1 MVGEEEGVA
10 VKDKQKRLLEILR
23 VIGRPVTA
31 QEIFEKATV
40 RWQPDDIERTLYVM
54 SRGGLVQM
62 CLHQKK
68 PHYCLP
74 GQAPKEIEE
83 VLNSHAETAK
93 PEKEKMPKPKRK
105 LVRVPKFP
113 TKQERRELEV
123 VINQVTEAATVFLER
138 HRDLAMLALRLE
150 KAGRENDVLRVG
162 DRRHRY
168 YNAGRL
174 CYELFD
180 ELEAL
185 LNGTSQ
191 EKR

>member
-1 MVGEEEGVA
+1 MVGEKEGFA

-23 VIGRPVTA
+23 AIGRPVTA
-31 QEIFEKATV
+31 AEIFEKATV
-40 RWQPDDIERTLYVM
+40 RWQPEDIERTLYVM

-62 CLHQKK
+62 CLRDKK

-74 GQAPKEIEE
+74 GQVPKE
-83 VLNSHAETAK
+83 K
-93 PEKEKMPKPKRK
+93 PKAPEPSEPPKPMKK
-105 LVRVPKFP
+105 MIRVPRYP
-113 TKQERRELEV
+113 TKQEKRELET
-123 VINQVTEAATVFLER
+123 VINQVTAAATVFLER

-150 KAGRENDVLRVG
+150 QAGRENDVLRLG
-162 DRRHRY
+162 DRRYRY